1 MNLKF
6 LTKNTTRWRIQAVFN
21 IVVIVV
27 SVILICEVL
36 V

>member
-6 LTKNTTRWRIQAVFN
+6 LKRNKVRWKIQAVFN
-21 IVVIVV
+21 IAVIVV